1 MNTPTRK
8 ALDTAP
14 INLKDIVF
22 TFFIGFE
29 LFVHETYEKFRSK

>member
-8 ALDTAP
+8 ALDTVP
-14 INLKDIVF
+14 INLKDMVF

-29 LFVHETYEKFRSK
+29 LFDNETYEKY